1 LDGNTNTILGAKSDM
16 KRFFKTGFVVRGFY
30 LSRDD
35 QNEINIQTMWTAKA
49 YIMDAKEN
57 KYLNWEALACYYVN
71 VIIFF
76 NDQAAFQTMNVEF
89 L

>member
-1 LDGNTNTILGAKSDM
+1 M
-16 KRFFKTGFVVRGFY
+16 KRYKTGFVVRAFY

-35 QNEINIQTMWTAKA
+35 QNEINIQTMRSAKA
-49 YIMDAKEN
+49 YKMDAKEN

-76 NDQAAFQTMNVEF
+76 NDQAALQTMNVGVIF
-89 L
+89 LK